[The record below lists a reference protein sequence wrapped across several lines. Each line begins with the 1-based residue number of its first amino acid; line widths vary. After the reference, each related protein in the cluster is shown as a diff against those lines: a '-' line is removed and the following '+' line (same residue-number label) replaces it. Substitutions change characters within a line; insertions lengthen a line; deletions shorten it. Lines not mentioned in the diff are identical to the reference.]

1 MNVEFI
7 NPFILSLQ
15 NVVQTMA
22 QIELRAEKPE
32 KKVDETAKGEVSG
45 IIGMIGPQ
53 IKGSLAITF
62 DKKLAQNMMLNMLGE
77 SSDTIDDDM
86 RDLVGEM
93 TNMLCG
99 GAKSLLA
106 EQNYQFNMATPVI
119 VSGERHIIQ
128 HKVDGPKILLQFTSD
143 KGNAYLEICF
153 DS

>member
-1 MNVEFI
+1 
-7 NPFILSLQ
+7 
-15 NVVQTMA
+15 MA
-22 QIELRAEKPE
+22 QIELHSEKPE
-32 KKVDETAKGEVSG
+32 KKNDETAKGEVSG

-53 IKGSLAITF
+53 IKGSLAVTF
-62 DKKLAQNMMLNMLGE
+62 DKDLAKNMMLNMFGE
-77 SSDTIDDDM
+77 ASDEVDDDM

-119 VSGERHIIQ
+119 VSGKSHIIQ
-128 HKVDGPKILLQFTSD
+128 HKVDGPKILLRFSSD